1 MGMASLEVNNLKVYF
16 TFSEHLKSSLIRG
29 VVFGESGLITG
40 GLDVREFL
48 LSSSHDNEYLKIH
61 VV

>member
-29 VVFGESGLITG
+29 AVFGERDLITG
-40 GLDVREFL
+40 RLDISEFL